1 MRQTPQRWFVEM
13 IEMRVC
19 QQYQVDGRKM
29 FDRQPGTLEAFQQK
43 QPVGEIGI
51 NENIQIMELN
61 QERRVTN
68 PGQRDLAW
76 GQFREDRSLV
86 ISFAAREQ
94 NLPDH
99 LIKKGARI
107 EGLGRR
113 EIFER
118 SGQARAQSARTM
130 QMAMYGFH
138 GTGLIPL
145 NLYNRQ

>member
-19 QQYQVDGRKM
+19 QQNQVNGRKM

-68 PGQRDLAW
+68 PGQRDLAR
-76 GQFREDRSLV
+76 G
-86 ISFAAREQ
+86 
-94 NLPDH
+94 
-99 LIKKGARI
+99 
-107 EGLGRR
+107 
-113 EIFER
+113 
-118 SGQARAQSARTM
+118 
-130 QMAMYGFH
+130 
-138 GTGLIPL
+138 
-145 NLYNRQ
+145 